1 MCVVAKTSEIT
12 GVKETI
18 KALRRI
24 DPELRKEFNAKYKD
38 AVSPMTNAAK
48 AIYDDQRFPSGTKRT
63 WAPGGRKIFP
73 LTAAKAKTGVKP
85 KINTSYRGGT
95 ALYVMQANPAAAVFD
110 IAGRSTGLG
119 AAFSAKFG
127 RDQSRVMWP
136 VAERHEKQVKKN
148 VEELVKET
156 TKTVQKLVD

>member
-1 MCVVAKTSEIT
+1 VAKTSEIT

-38 AVSPMTNAAK
+38 AVSPITKPAK
-48 AIYDDQRFPSGTKRT
+48 ALYDDKRFPSGTKRT

-95 ALYVMQANPAAAVFD
+95 ALSVMQANPAAAVFD

-127 RDQSRVMWP
+127 RNPSRVMWP

>member
-1 MCVVAKTSEIT
+1 VAKTSEIT

-24 DPELRKEFNAKYKD
+24 EPELRKEFNAKYKD

-127 RDQSRVMWP
+127 RDPSRVMWP

>member
-1 MCVVAKTSEIT
+1 MARTPEIE
-12 GVKETI
+12 GVKDTI

-24 DPELRKEFNAKYKD
+24 NPELRKEFNAKYKD

-127 RDQSRVMWP
+127 RDPSRVMWP

>member
-1 MCVVAKTSEIT
+1 MAKTSEIE

-85 KINTSYRGGT
+85 KINTSYRGAT

-127 RDQSRVMWP
+127 RDPSRVMWP

>member
-1 MCVVAKTSEIT
+1 VAKTSEIT

-24 DPELRKEFNAKYKD
+24 DPELRKEFNTNYGR

-48 AIYDDQRFPSGTKRT
+48 ALYDDKRFPSGTKRT

-110 IAGRSTGLG
+110 IAGIGNGLG
-119 AAFSAKFG
+119 SAFSATFG
-127 RDQSRVMWP
+127 RGPSRVMWP

>member
-1 MCVVAKTSEIT
+1 MARTPEIE
-12 GVKETI
+12 GVKDTI

-127 RDQSRVMWP
+127 RDPSRVMWP
-136 VAERHEKQVKKN
+136 VAEQHEKQVKKN

>member
-1 MCVVAKTSEIT
+1 MARTPEIE
-12 GVKETI
+12 GVKDTI

-127 RDQSRVMWP
+127 RDPSRVMWP

>member
-1 MCVVAKTSEIT
+1 MAKTSEIT

-127 RDQSRVMWP
+127 RNPSRVMWP
-136 VAERHEKQVKKN
+136 VAERQEKQVKKN

>member
-1 MCVVAKTSEIT
+1 MARTPEIE
-12 GVKETI
+12 GVKDTI

-127 RDQSRVMWP
+127 RDPSRVMWP
-136 VAERHEKQVKKN
+136 VAERHEKQVKNN

>member
-1 MCVVAKTSEIT
+1 MAKTSEIT

-24 DPELRKEFNAKYKD
+24 DPELRKEFNTNYGR

-48 AIYDDQRFPSGTKRT
+48 ALYDDQRFPSGTKRT

-127 RDQSRVMWP
+127 REPSRVMWP

>member
-1 MCVVAKTSEIT
+1 VAKTSEIE

-119 AAFSAKFG
+119 SAFSAKFG
-127 RDQSRVMWP
+127 RDPSRVMWP

>member
-1 MCVVAKTSEIT
+1 MAKTSEIE

-24 DPELRKEFNAKYKD
+24 DPELRKEFNTNYGR

-48 AIYDDQRFPSGTKRT
+48 ALYDDKRFPSGTKRT
-63 WAPGGRKIFP
+63 WAPDGRKIFP

-127 RDQSRVMWP
+127 RDPSRVMWP

>member
-1 MCVVAKTSEIT
+1 VAKTSKIT

-24 DPELRKEFNAKYKD
+24 DPELRKEFNAKYKN

-73 LTAAKAKTGVKP
+73 LTAAKAKTGVRP

-127 RDQSRVMWP
+127 RDPSRVMWP

>member
-1 MCVVAKTSEIT
+1 MAKTSEIT

-48 AIYDDQRFPSGTKRT
+48 ALYDDKRFPSGTKRT

-127 RDQSRVMWP
+127 SNPSRVMWP

>member
-1 MCVVAKTSEIT
+1 MAKTSEIT

-48 AIYDDQRFPSGTKRT
+48 AIYDDQLFPSGTKRT
-63 WAPGGRKIFP
+63 WAQGGRKIFP

-85 KINTSYRGGT
+85 KINTSYRGGN

-110 IAGRSTGLG
+110 IAGKKNLNRLG
-119 AAFSAKFG
+119 SAFSSKFG
-127 RDQSRVMWP
+127 KNASRVMWP
-136 VAERHEKQVKKN
+136 VAERHQKQVKKN
-148 VEELVKET
+148 VQELVKET

>member
-1 MCVVAKTSEIT
+1 MAKTSEIT

-24 DPELRKEFNAKYKD
+24 DPELRKEFNTNYGR

-48 AIYDDQRFPSGTKRT
+48 ALYDDKRFPSGTKRT

-110 IAGRSTGLG
+110 IAGIGNGLG
-119 AAFSAKFG
+119 SAFSATFG
-127 RDQSRVMWP
+127 RGPSRVMWP

>member
-1 MCVVAKTSEIT
+1 VAKTSEIT

-48 AIYDDQRFPSGTKRT
+48 ALYDDKRFPSGTKRT

-73 LTAAKAKTGVKP
+73 LTAAKAQNGVKV
-85 KINTSYRGGT
+85 KINTSYRDRN
-95 ALYVMQANPAAAVFD
+95 AFYVMQSNPAAAIFD
-110 IAGRSTGLG
+110 MAGKKNLNGLG
-119 AAFSAKFG
+119 SAFSSKFG
-127 RDQSRVMWP
+127 KERQP
-136 VAERHEKQVKKN
+136 CHVARCR
-148 VEELVKET
+148 
-156 TKTVQKLVD
+156 TKIKRCARRN

>member
-1 MCVVAKTSEIT
+1 MAKTSEIT

-127 RDQSRVMWP
+127 RDPSRVMWP
-136 VAERHEKQVKKN
+136 VAERHEKQVKNN

>member
-1 MCVVAKTSEIT
+1 VAKTSEIT

-24 DPELRKEFNAKYKD
+24 DPELRKEFNTNYGR

-48 AIYDDQRFPSGTKRT
+48 ALYDDKRFPSGTKRT

-95 ALYVMQANPAAAVFD
+95 ALYVMQANPAASVFD
-110 IAGRSTGLG
+110 VAGIGNGLG
-119 AAFSAKFG
+119 SAFSATFG
-127 RDQSRVMWP
+127 RGPSRVMWP

>member
-1 MCVVAKTSEIT
+1 VAKTSEIT

-24 DPELRKEFNAKYKD
+24 DPELRKEFNTNYGR

-48 AIYDDQRFPSGTKRT
+48 ALYDDKRFPSGTKRT
-63 WAPGGRKIFP
+63 WAPNGRKIFP

-110 IAGRSTGLG
+110 IAGIGNGLG
-119 AAFSAKFG
+119 SAFSARFG
-127 RDQSRVMWP
+127 RDPSRVMWP

>member
-1 MCVVAKTSEIT
+1 MAKTSEIT

-85 KINTSYRGGT
+85 KINTAYRGGT

-127 RDQSRVMWP
+127 RNPSRVMWP
-136 VAERHEKQVKKN
+136 VAERQEKQVKKN

>member
-1 MCVVAKTSEIT
+1 MAKTSEIT

-48 AIYDDQRFPSGTKRT
+48 AIYDDQRFPSGTKRK

-119 AAFSAKFG
+119 AAFTAKFG
-127 RDQSRVMWP
+127 RDPSRVMWP

>member
-1 MCVVAKTSEIT
+1 MAKTSEIT

-127 RDQSRVMWP
+127 RDPSRVMWP

>member
-1 MCVVAKTSEIT
+1 VAKTSEIT

-48 AIYDDQRFPSGTKRT
+48 AVYDDQRFPSGTKRT

-110 IAGRSTGLG
+110 IAGRSTGFG
-119 AAFSAKFG
+119 FSVQ
-127 RDQSRVMWP
+127 R
-136 VAERHEKQVKKN
+136 QVWA
-148 VEELVKET
+148 
-156 TKTVQKLVD
+156 

>member
-1 MCVVAKTSEIT
+1 MAKTSEIE

-48 AIYDDQRFPSGTKRT
+48 ALYDDKRFPSGTKRT

-127 RDQSRVMWP
+127 RDPSRVMWP

>member
-1 MCVVAKTSEIT
+1 VAKTSKIT

-73 LTAAKAKTGVKP
+73 LTAAKAKTGVRP

-127 RDQSRVMWP
+127 RDPSRVMWP

>member
-1 MCVVAKTSEIT
+1 MAKTSEIT

-24 DPELRKEFNAKYKD
+24 DPELRKEFNTNYGR

-48 AIYDDQRFPSGTKRT
+48 ALYDDKRFPSGTKRT

-73 LTAAKAKTGVKP
+73 LTAAKAKTGVRP

-127 RDQSRVMWP
+127 RDPSRVMWP
-136 VAERHEKQVKKN
+136 VAERHEKQVKRN

>member
-1 MCVVAKTSEIT
+1 MAKTSEIT

-24 DPELRKEFNAKYKD
+24 DPELRKEFNTNYGR

-48 AIYDDQRFPSGTKRT
+48 ALYDDQRFPSGTKRT

-110 IAGRSTGLG
+110 IAGIGNGLG
-119 AAFSAKFG
+119 SAFSATFG
-127 RDQSRVMWP
+127 RGPSRVMWP

>member
-1 MCVVAKTSEIT
+1 MAKTSEIT

-24 DPELRKEFNAKYKD
+24 DPELRKEFNTNYGR

-48 AIYDDQRFPSGTKRT
+48 ALYDDQRFPSGTKRT

-127 RDQSRVMWP
+127 RDPSRVMWP

>member
-1 MCVVAKTSEIT
+1 MAKTSEIT

-73 LTAAKAKTGVKP
+73 LTAAKAKTGVRP

-127 RDQSRVMWP
+127 RNPSRVMWP
-136 VAERHEKQVKKN
+136 VAERYEKQVKKN

>member
-1 MCVVAKTSEIT
+1 MARTPEIE
-12 GVKETI
+12 GVKDTI

-24 DPELRKEFNAKYKD
+24 DPELRKEFNAKYKN

-95 ALYVMQANPAAAVFD
+95 ALYVMQANPAPAVFD

-127 RDQSRVMWP
+127 RDPSRVMWP

>member
-1 MCVVAKTSEIT
+1 MARTPEIE
-12 GVKETI
+12 GVKDTI

-110 IAGRSTGLG
+110 IAGIGNGLG
-119 AAFSAKFG
+119 SAFSAKFG
-127 RDQSRVMWP
+127 RDPSRVMWP

>member
-1 MCVVAKTSEIT
+1 MAKTPEIE
-12 GVKETI
+12 GVKDTI

-110 IAGRSTGLG
+110 KAGRSTGLG
-119 AAFSAKFG
+119 AAFSAKFW
-127 RDQSRVMWP
+127 RDPSRVMWP
-136 VAERHEKQVKKN
+136 VAERHEKQVKRN

>member
-1 MCVVAKTSEIT
+1 MAKTSEIT

-24 DPELRKEFNAKYKD
+24 DPELRKEFNTNYGR

-127 RDQSRVMWP
+127 RDPSRVMWP

>member
-1 MCVVAKTSEIT
+1 VAKTSEIT

-73 LTAAKAKTGVKP
+73 LTAAKAKTGVRP

-127 RDQSRVMWP
+127 RDPSRVMWP

>member
-1 MCVVAKTSEIT
+1 MAKTSEIT

-85 KINTSYRGGT
+85 KINTAYRGGT

-127 RDQSRVMWP
+127 RDPSRVMWP

>member
-1 MCVVAKTSEIT
+1 MARTPEIE
-12 GVKETI
+12 GVKDTI

-24 DPELRKEFNAKYKD
+24 DPELRKEFNAKYKN

-73 LTAAKAKTGVKP
+73 LTAAKAKTGVRP

-127 RDQSRVMWP
+127 RDPSRVMWP
-136 VAERHEKQVKKN
+136 VAERHEKQVKRN